1 MFLKSLKIFNQ
12 EGLIRNIVFHPGF
25 NLVVD
30 ETPINFLTKTDDSS
44 KNKIDKSEITT
55 GNNVGKTSV
64 LKLINFCL
72 GGDAKDI
79 YTDPENKKNEY
90 RLVKEFLTTTHVRVC
105 LTLIPFFNSEKSEE
119 LTIERNFLDRKQ
131 AIRKINGEQKTS
143 EEFECALTNQLFP
156 EHFGKKPTFSQ
167 IISHNMRFK
176 DLSLKNTLKILSP
189 FTKDEEY
196 ETLYLFLLGCDFD
209 KGDEKQNIISSI
221 KLETSF
227 KKRLEA
233 KQTYS
238 TYKSEL
244 SLIEKDILNLQ
255 SKKSLLWID
264 PDFEKDLQRL
274 NEVNNKIENYNS
286 KISQLMLRKEL
297 VTEAIENI
305 NSNSANIDVTELN
318 SLYSEVTHHFS
329 GIQKTFE
336 DLVNFHNK
344 MIEEKARYIAE
355 DLPILNKELSDYNNL
370 VSKLIENKK
379 QLKKKLS
386 QSSTFD
392 EIEKLNIDLNNKY
405 KLKGE
410 YQAIIDQIDIVDEKI
425 KSLNSSL
432 SNIDNELFSKTFEE
446 KLQDKI
452 NKFNVYFSTIS
463 EELYGEQYA
472 LKFDITTNKQGQRL
486 YKFSAFNRNFSD
498 GKKQGEITCFDIAY
512 TLFADEENIPCYH
525 FLLNDKKELMHDNQ
539 LEKIAEFV
547 QSKKENVQFVASIL
561 KDKLPT
567 ALNKEEYFVVKLSQE
582 DKLFRIEN
590 RTN

>member
-1 MFLKSLKIFNQ
+1 MFLKSLKISNQ
-12 EGLIRNIVFHPGF
+12 EGLIRNIVFHPGL
-25 NLVVD
+25 NLIVD
-30 ETPINFLTKTDDSS
+30 ETPINFLTKTEDCSTND
-44 KNKIDKSEITT
+44 SEITT
-55 GNNVGKTSV
+55 GNNVGKTTV

-90 RLVKEFLTTTHVRVC
+90 LLVKEFLINTHVCVC
-105 LTLIPFFNSEKSEE
+105 LNLISSFNEENPEE
-119 LTIERNFLDRKQ
+119 LIIERNFLPRNK

-143 EEFECALTNQLFP
+143 EEFECELTNQLFP
-156 EHFGKKPTFSQ
+156 DHYGKKPTFPQ

-209 KGDEKQNIISSI
+209 KGDEKQNLISSI
-221 KLETSF
+221 KLEITF

-244 SLIEKDILNLQ
+244 SLIEIDIVNLQ
-255 SKKSLLWID
+255 NKKSLLWIN
-264 PDFEKDLQRL
+264 PNFENDLQQL
-274 NEVNNKIENYNS
+274 NEVKCKIENYNS

-305 NSNSANIDVTELN
+305 NSNSANIDFAELN
-318 SLYSEVTHHFS
+318 SLYSEVTNHFS
-329 GIQKTFE
+329 DIQKTFE

-344 MIEEKARYIAE
+344 MIEEKSRYIAK
-355 DLPILNKELSDYNNL
+355 DLPVLNKELSEYQRL
-370 VSKLIENKK
+370 VSELLEHKK
-379 QLKKKLS
+379 QLKEKLS
-386 QSSTFD
+386 KSSTFE

-410 YQAIIDQIDIVDEKI
+410 YEAIISQIDIVDEKI
-425 KSLNSSL
+425 KCLNKDL
-432 SNIDNELFSKTFEE
+432 LHIDNELFSKDFEE
-446 KLQDKI
+446 KLQGQI
-452 NKFNVYFSTIS
+452 NKFNIHFTAIS
-463 EELYGEQYA
+463 QELYAEQYA
-472 LKFDITTNKQGQRL
+472 LKFDKSENKQGQRL

-512 TLFADEENIPCYH
+512 TLFADEEEIPCYH

-539 LEKIAEFV
+539 LEKIAELV
-547 QSKKENVQFVASIL
+547 QRKKDNVQFVASIL
-561 KDKLPT
+561 KDKLPD
-567 ALNKEEYFVVKLSQE
+567 ALNKEGFFVVKLSQE

-590 RTN
+590 ILD

>member
-25 NLVVD
+25 NLIVD
-30 ETPINFLTKTDDSS
+30 ETPINFLTKTNDIP
-44 KNKIDKSEITT
+44 KNKTGNSEITT

-90 RLVKEFLTTTHVRVC
+90 SLVKEFLINTHVRVC
-105 LTLIPFFNSEKSEE
+105 LTLIPCFDAKNSEE
-119 LTIERNFLDRKQ
+119 LKIERDFLNRKK
-131 AIRKINGEQKTS
+131 AIRKINDEQKTS
-143 EEFECALTNQLFP
+143 EEFECTLTNQLFP

-209 KGDEKQNIISSI
+209 KGDKKQNIISSI
-221 KLETSF
+221 KLETAF

-255 SKKSLLWID
+255 SNKSLLWIN
-264 PDFEKDLQRL
+264 PDFEKDLQQL

-305 NSNSANIDVTELN
+305 NSNSANIDFTELN
-318 SLYSEVTHHFS
+318 SLYSEVKHHFS

-344 MIEEKARYIAE
+344 MIEEKSRYIAK

-410 YQAIIDQIDIVDEKI
+410 YQAIIDQIDIVNEKI
-425 KSLNSSL
+425 KILNDSL
-432 SNIDNELFSKTFEE
+432 SNIDNELFSKTFEA

-472 LKFDITTNKQGQRL
+472 LKFDITTNNRGQRL

-539 LEKIAEFV
+539 LEKIAELV
-547 QSKKENVQFVASIL
+547 QSKKDHVQFVASIL

-590 RTN
+590 TTN

>member
-1 MFLKSLKIFNQ
+1 MFLKSLTISNQ
-12 EGLIRNIVFHPGF
+12 EGLIRNIVFHSGL
-25 NLVVD
+25 NLIVD
-30 ETPINFLTKTDDSS
+30 ETPINFLTKTEDSS
-44 KNKIDKSEITT
+44 TNDSEITT
-55 GNNVGKTSV
+55 GNNVGKTTV

-90 RLVKEFLTTTHVRVC
+90 RLVKEFLINTHVCIC
-105 LTLIPFFNSEKSEE
+105 LKLISSFNEENPEE
-119 LTIERNFLDRKQ
+119 LIIERNFLQRNK
-131 AIRKINGEQKTS
+131 AIRKINGEQKTV
-143 EEFECALTNQLFP
+143 EEFECELTNQLFP
-156 EHFGKKPTFSQ
+156 EHYGKKPTFPQ

-209 KGDEKQNIISSI
+209 KGDEKQNLISSI
-221 KLETSF
+221 KLEITF
-227 KKRLEA
+227 KKRLES

-244 SLIEKDILNLQ
+244 SLIEIDIVNLQ
-255 SKKSLLWID
+255 NKKSLLWIN
-264 PDFEKDLQRL
+264 PNFENDLQQL
-274 NEVNNKIENYNS
+274 NEVKCKIENYNS

-305 NSNSANIDVTELN
+305 NSNSANIDFAELN
-318 SLYSEVTHHFS
+318 SLYSEVTNHFS
-329 GIQKTFE
+329 DIQKTFE

-344 MIEEKARYIAE
+344 MIEEKSRYIAK
-355 DLPILNKELSDYNNL
+355 DLPVLNKELSEYQRL
-370 VSKLIENKK
+370 VSELLEHKK
-379 QLKKKLS
+379 QLKEKLS
-386 QSSTFD
+386 KSSTFE

-410 YQAIIDQIDIVDEKI
+410 YEAIISQIDIVDEKI
-425 KSLNSSL
+425 KCLNKDL
-432 SNIDNELFSKTFEE
+432 LHIDNELFSKDFEE
-446 KLQDKI
+446 KLQGQI
-452 NKFNVYFSTIS
+452 NKFNIHFTAIS
-463 EELYGEQYA
+463 QELYAEQYA
-472 LKFDITTNKQGQRL
+472 LKFDKSENKQGQRL

-512 TLFADEENIPCYH
+512 TLFADEEEIPCYH

-539 LEKIAEFV
+539 LEKIAELV
-547 QSKKENVQFVASIL
+547 QRKKDNVQFVASIL
-561 KDKLPT
+561 KDKLPD
-567 ALNKEEYFVVKLSQE
+567 ALNKEGFFVVKLSQE

-590 RTN
+590 ILD

>member
-25 NLVVD
+25 NLIVD
-30 ETPINFLTKTDDSS
+30 ETPINFLTKTNDIP
-44 KNKIDKSEITT
+44 KNKTGNSEITT

-90 RLVKEFLTTTHVRVC
+90 SLVKEFLINTHVRVC
-105 LTLIPFFNSEKSEE
+105 LTLIPCFDAKNSEV
-119 LTIERNFLDRKQ
+119 
-131 AIRKINGEQKTS
+131 
-143 EEFECALTNQLFP
+143 
-156 EHFGKKPTFSQ
+156 
-167 IISHNMRFK
+167 
-176 DLSLKNTLKILSP
+176 LSP

-196 ETLYLFLLGCDFD
+196 ETLYLFLLGCDFN

-255 SKKSLLWID
+255 SNKSLLWIN
-264 PDFEKDLQRL
+264 PDFEKDLQQL

-305 NSNSANIDVTELN
+305 NSNSANIDFTELN
-318 SLYSEVTHHFS
+318 SLYSEVKHHFS

-344 MIEEKARYIAE
+344 MIEEKSRYIAK

-379 QLKKKLS
+379 QLKKKL
-386 QSSTFD
+386 FFNY
-392 EIEKLNIDLNNKY
+392 IRRALWRAICIKIRYYNK
-405 KLKGE
+405 
-410 YQAIIDQIDIVDEKI
+410 
-425 KSLNSSL
+425 
-432 SNIDNELFSKTFEE
+432 
-446 KLQDKI
+446 
-452 NKFNVYFSTIS
+452 
-463 EELYGEQYA
+463 
-472 LKFDITTNKQGQRL
+472 
-486 YKFSAFNRNFSD
+486 
-498 GKKQGEITCFDIAY
+498 
-512 TLFADEENIPCYH
+512 
-525 FLLNDKKELMHDNQ
+525 
-539 LEKIAEFV
+539 
-547 QSKKENVQFVASIL
+547 
-561 KDKLPT
+561 
-567 ALNKEEYFVVKLSQE
+567 
-582 DKLFRIEN
+582 
-590 RTN
+590 

>member
-1 MFLKSLKIFNQ
+1 MFLKSLKISNQ
-12 EGLIRNIVFHPGF
+12 EGLIRNIVFHPGL
-25 NLVVD
+25 NLIVD
-30 ETPINFLTKTDDSS
+30 ETPINFLTKTEDCSTND
-44 KNKIDKSEITT
+44 SEITT
-55 GNNVGKTSV
+55 GNNVGKTTV

-90 RLVKEFLTTTHVRVC
+90 LLVKEFLINTHVCVC
-105 LTLIPFFNSEKSEE
+105 LNLISSFNEENPEE
-119 LTIERNFLDRKQ
+119 LIIERNFLPRNK

-143 EEFECALTNQLFP
+143 EEFECELTNQLFP
-156 EHFGKKPTFSQ
+156 DHYGKKPTFPQ

-209 KGDEKQNIISSI
+209 KGDEKQNLISSI
-221 KLETSF
+221 KLEITF

-244 SLIEKDILNLQ
+244 SLIEIDIVNLQ
-255 SKKSLLWID
+255 NKKSLLWIN
-264 PDFEKDLQRL
+264 PNFENDLQQL
-274 NEVNNKIENYNS
+274 NEVKCKIENYNS

-305 NSNSANIDVTELN
+305 NSNSANIDFAELN
-318 SLYSEVTHHFS
+318 SLYSEVTNHFS
-329 GIQKTFE
+329 DIQKTFE

-344 MIEEKARYIAE
+344 MIEEKSRYIAK
-355 DLPILNKELSDYNNL
+355 DLPVLNKELSEYQRL
-370 VSKLIENKK
+370 VSELLEHKK
-379 QLKKKLS
+379 QLKEKLS
-386 QSSTFD
+386 KSSTFE

-410 YQAIIDQIDIVDEKI
+410 YEAIISQIDIVDEKI
-425 KSLNSSL
+425 KCLNKDL
-432 SNIDNELFSKTFEE
+432 LHIDNELFSKDFEE
-446 KLQDKI
+446 KLQGQI
-452 NKFNVYFSTIS
+452 NKFNIHFTAIS
-463 EELYGEQYA
+463 QELYAEQYA
-472 LKFDITTNKQGQRL
+472 LKFDKSENKQGQRL

-512 TLFADEENIPCYH
+512 TLFADEEEIPCYH

-539 LEKIAEFV
+539 LEKIAELV
-547 QSKKENVQFVASIL
+547 QRKKDNVQFVASIL
-561 KDKLPT
+561 KDKLPD
-567 ALNKEEYFVVKLSQE
+567 ALNKEEYFVVKLSQQE
-582 DKLFRIEN
+582 KLFRIEKILD
-590 RTN
+590 